1 MLMVDI
7 SLTEEQISMQKMARD
22 FTKKEIVPISKEL
35 DQAYEIKF
43 NWEIYRKLA
52 QKNFNALMI
61 PERYGGAGLDCLS
74 STVIVEE
81 LAVGCAGIA
90 FTSASNFVTA
100 FPIISAGND
109 EQKDRF
115 LPIFC
120 DKVSPKLSGFA
131 LTEPDAGS
139 DVSGIL
145 TSARLTGENYLLNGR
160 KCFISNAGLSSLYIV
175 FAYTNK
181 SLGVKGISAF
191 IIPGDSE
198 GITIGKIENKMG
210 FRASQTAELVLDN
223 VSVPRSNLLGEEGRG
238 FRIALKGLDLA
249 RIVTGGAISVGVAR
263 AAYEVA
269 LQYSKERIQFGKSIF
284 ENQII
289 SFMLADMIINI
300 EAGRLLVWKAAYLM
314 DRGLPFTR
322 ESAIAKVFSSDAAM
336 KITTD
341 AVQILGGY
349 GYMKDYPVEKY
360 MRDAKLLQ
368 IYDGTNQIQR
378 VVISN
383 LL

>member
-1 MLMVDI
+1 MVDI

-22 FTKKEIVPISKEL
+22 FTNREIVPISKEL

-81 LAVGCAGIA
+81 LAVGCAAIA
-90 FTSASNFVTA
+90 FISTSNFATA
-100 FPIISAGND
+100 YTIMLAGSD
-109 EQKDRF
+109 VQKENY
-115 LPIFC
+115 LPVFC
-120 DKVSPKLSGFA
+120 DKVSPKLSAFA
-131 LTEPDAGS
+131 LTEPNAGS
-139 DVSGIL
+139 DVSAIE
-145 TSARLTGENYLLNGR
+145 TTARPVGNNYIISGR
-160 KCFISNAGLSSLYIV
+160 KCFISNADLASLYIV
-175 FAYTNK
+175 FASTNK
-181 SLGVKGISAF
+181 SLGVKGIAAF
-191 IIPGDSE
+191 IIPGDAA
-198 GITIGKIENKMG
+198 GVNHGKIENKMG
-210 FRASQTAELVLDN
+210 FRAAHTAELILDD
-223 VSVPRSNLLGEEGRG
+223 VRVPQSNLLGQEGSG
-238 FRIALKGLDLA
+238 FKVALKSLDLA
-249 RIVTGGAISVGVAR
+249 RILSGGAISVGVAR

-269 LQYSKERIQFGKSIF
+269 LKYSKERVQFGKPIF
-284 ENQII
+284 ENQTI

-300 EAGRLLVWKAAYLM
+300 EASRLLVWKAAYLM
-314 DRGLPFTR
+314 DKGLPFTK

>member
-1 MLMVDI
+1 M
-7 SLTEEQISMQKMARD
+7 
-22 FTKKEIVPISKEL
+22 
-35 DQAYEIKF
+35 
-43 NWEIYRKLA
+43 
-52 QKNFNALMI
+52 
-61 PERYGGAGLDCLS
+61 
-74 STVIVEE
+74 
-81 LAVGCAGIA
+81 
-90 FTSASNFVTA
+90 
-100 FPIISAGND
+100 
-109 EQKDRF
+109 
-115 LPIFC
+115 
-120 DKVSPKLSGFA
+120 
-131 LTEPDAGS
+131 
-139 DVSGIL
+139 
-145 TSARLTGENYLLNGR
+145 
-160 KCFISNAGLSSLYIV
+160 
-175 FAYTNK
+175 
-181 SLGVKGISAF
+181 
-191 IIPGDSE
+191 
-198 GITIGKIENKMG
+198 
-210 FRASQTAELVLDN
+210 
-223 VSVPRSNLLGEEGRG
+223 SVPRSNLLGEEGRG

-269 LQYSKERIQFGKSIF
+269 LQYSKERIQFGKPIF